1 MTDSLSTR
9 VARLIAGGAHA
20 LMDRV
25 EDAAPVALLE
35 QAARE
40 VDQLADEVRA
50 ELGKVTAN
58 RHLAQQQHLNLNR
71 EHEELNA
78 AVQTALSAGKDDLA
92 RNAIARQIDIEAQL
106 PVLDASLAER
116 VQKEK
121 ELSGY
126 VDALIAK
133 RREMDAAIRDFEASR
148 EKAAAPSMG
157 GGNAAAASGTIDQ
170 RLRSAQAAFDRTHQ
184 RHTGLDAASQR
195 AGLEQTAKL
204 RELGELVRDNKINE
218 RLAVLKAGR
227 S

>member
-1 MTDSLSTR
+1 MTDSLRTR

-25 EDAAPVALLE
+25 EGVVPVALLE

-40 VDQLADEVRA
+40 VDQLTDEVRA
-50 ELGKVTAN
+50 ELGIVTAN
-58 RHLAQQQHLNLNR
+58 RHLAQQQHLHLNQ

-78 AVQTALSAGKDDLA
+78 AIQTALAAGKEDLA
-92 RNAIARQIDIEAQL
+92 RNAVARQIDIEAQL
-106 PVLDASLAER
+106 PVLDSSLSER

-148 EKAAAPSMG
+148 QQSAALGMTGS
-157 GGNAAAASGTIDQ
+157 AATSTIEQ

-195 AGLEQTAKL
+195 AGMEQAAKL
-204 RELGELVRDNKINE
+204 RELGELARDNKINE
-218 RLAVLKAGR
+218 RLAALKANQG
-227 S
+227 

>member
-1 MTDSLSTR
+1 MTDSLRTR

-25 EDAAPVALLE
+25 ENVAPVALLE

-71 EHEELNA
+71 EHEELHA
-78 AVQTALSAGKDDLA
+78 AIETALASGKDDLA
-92 RNAIARQIDIEAQL
+92 RTAIARQIDIEAQL
-106 PVLDASLAER
+106 PVLEASLTER

-121 ELSGY
+121 DLTGY
-126 VDALIAK
+126 VDALRAK
-133 RREMDAAIRDFEASR
+133 RREMDAAIRDFETSR
-148 EKAAAPSMG
+148 QKAAAPGVDTS
-157 GGNAAAASGTIDQ
+157 NPASPIAQ
-170 RLRSAQAAFDRTHQ
+170 RLQAAQAAFDRTHQ
-184 RHTGLDAASQR
+184 RHAGLDATGRHASM
-195 AGLEQTAKL
+195 EQAAKL

-218 RLAVLKAGR
+218 RLAALKAGR
-227 S
+227 P

>member
-1 MTDSLSTR
+1 MTDSLRTR

-20 LMDRV
+20 LMDRMENV
-25 EDAAPVALLE
+25 APAALLE

-71 EHEELNA
+71 EHEELHTAIDA
-78 AVQTALSAGKDDLA
+78 ALAAGKDDLA
-92 RNAIARQIDIEAQL
+92 RAAIARQIDIEAQL
-106 PVLDASLAER
+106 PVLEASLTER

-121 ELSGY
+121 ELTGY

-148 EKAAAPSMG
+148 QKAQAPG
-157 GGNAAAASGTIDQ
+157 LDAASPASPVAQ
-170 RLRSAQAAFDRTHQ
+170 RLQAAQAAFDRTHQ
-184 RHTGLDAASQR
+184 RHTGLDATGRHASM
-195 AGLEQTAKL
+195 EQTTKL
-204 RELGELVRDNKINE
+204 RELGELMRDNKINE
-218 RLAVLKAGR
+218 RLAALKANR
-227 S
+227 P

>member
-1 MTDSLSTR
+1 MPIGSSSWPNVSLHPEPVEEMTMTDSLRTR
-9 VARLIAGGAHA
+9 VARLIAGGVHA

-40 VDQLADEVRA
+40 VDQLTDEVRA
-50 ELGKVTAN
+50 ELGQVAAN
-58 RHLAQQQHLNLNR
+58 RHLAQQQHLHLNR

-78 AVQTALSAGKDDLA
+78 AIQTALAAGKEDLA
-92 RNAIARQIDIEAQL
+92 RNAVARQIDIEAQV

-126 VDALIAK
+126 VDALRAK
-133 RREMDAAIRDFEASR
+133 RREMDDAIRDFEASR
-148 EKAAAPSMG
+148 QQAATPGMSG
-157 GGNAAAASGTIDQ
+157 GPAAVTSPIEQ

-184 RHTGLDAASQR
+184 RHTGLDATSQR
-195 AGLEQTAKL
+195 ASMEQAAKL
-204 RELGELVRDNKINE
+204 R
-218 RLAVLKAGR
+218 
-227 S
+227 

>member
-1 MTDSLSTR
+1 MTDSLRTR

-25 EDAAPVALLE
+25 EDAAPAALME

-71 EHEELNA
+71 EHGELNEA
-78 AVQTALSAGKDDLA
+78 IQTALAAGKEELA
-92 RNAIARQIDIEAQL
+92 RSAVARQIDIEAQL
-106 PVLDASLAER
+106 PVLDASLTER

-126 VDALIAK
+126 VDALMSK
-133 RREMDAAIRDFEASR
+133 RREMDAAIRDFETSR
-148 EKAAAPSMG
+148 QQAAAPSLG
-157 GGNAAAASGTIDQ
+157 DGPTASPVDQ

-184 RHTGLDAASQR
+184 RHTGLDAAAQR

-204 RELGELVRDNKINE
+204 RELSELVRDNKINE
-218 RLAVLKAGR
+218 RLAALKASR
-227 S
+227 P